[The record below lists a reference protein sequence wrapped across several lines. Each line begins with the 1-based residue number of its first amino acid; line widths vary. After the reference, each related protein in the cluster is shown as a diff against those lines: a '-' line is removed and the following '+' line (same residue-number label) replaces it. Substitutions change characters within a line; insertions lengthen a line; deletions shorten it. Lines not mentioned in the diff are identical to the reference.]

1 MIMELGSL
9 NQFIKKALEY
19 YDKKILE
26 YADLIKITD
35 VKYESN
41 KNEIT
46 FITQDKK
53 EHYFSFE
60 TLGYFDNTE
69 HIWIWSWLLQELK
82 SDQTK
87 IARDLLNY
95 GLKLEPETL
104 SIDHHFFKALLV
116 NSRIS
121 IDEMV
126 QLDINLAIF
135 GYLMKDKFKFIYPKK
150 TYLDDKKTKFVTFYL
165 LIK

>member
-1 MIMELGSL
+1 MELGSL

-19 YDKKILE
+19 YDNKILE
-26 YADLIKITD
+26 YAEFIKITD
-35 VKYESN
+35 VKYELD

-53 EHYFSFE
+53 PHYFSFE

-82 SDQTK
+82 SDQIK

-95 GLKLEPETL
+95 GLKLEPDTL
-104 SIDHHFFKALLV
+104 SEDHHFFKALLV

-121 IDEMV
+121 IDEMI
-126 QLDINLAIF
+126 QLYINLAIF
-135 GYLMKDKFKFIYPKK
+135 GYLMKDKFKFIYPRKA
-150 TYLDDKKTKFVTFYL
+150 YLDDKKTKFVTFYL

>member
-1 MIMELGSL
+1 MELGSL

-19 YDKKILE
+19 YDNKILE
-26 YADLIKITD
+26 YVDFIKLQD
-35 VKYESN
+35 VKY
-41 KNEIT
+41 KLDTNEIT
-46 FITQDKK
+46 FTIQDKK
-53 EHYFSFE
+53 PYYFSFE

-104 SIDHHFFKALLV
+104 STDHHFFKALLV
-116 NSRIS
+116 NSRVS

-126 QLDINLAIF
+126 QLDINIAIF
-135 GYLMKDKFKFIYPKK
+135 GYLMKDKFKFIYPRKV
-150 TYLDDKKTKFVTFYL
+150 YLDDTKSKFITFYL